1 MQYQIPSPH
10 PLIKQA
16 PSNRPPLSPDFNEP
30 VFMNEDW
37 TTAWMNRNVLYYP
50 TVTNKPPN
58 AQYIQPRI
66 DFDPTVWL
74 RRGALFYPTV
84 TNKPPNAKFIEP
96 RIDFDPLQWLDFDV
110 KYYPTI
116 TNKPIPKFIEPRI
129 DFDPTG
135 WMHRQAFRFPT
146 TTNKPFQALFLE
158 PRIYFDNGQMM
169 IQGTLQV
176 ISPSGVVVVKTPLRM
191 RMGMGL

>member
-1 MQYQIPSPH
+1 MQYQIPIPK
-10 PLIKQA
+10 PPQKQA
-16 PSNRPPLSPDFNEP
+16 PSKGPVPWLEP
-30 VFMNEDW
+30 KVFFDD
-37 TTAWMNRNVLYYP
+37 TAWLNRNVLYYP

-58 AQYIQPRI
+58 ARFIEPRIDFDPRQWLDYKVLYYPTITNKAPNARFIEPRI

-74 RRGALFYPTV
+74 RR
-84 TNKPPNAKFIEP
+84 
-96 RIDFDPLQWLDFDV
+96 DPL
-110 KYYPTI
+110 YYPTI

-135 WMHRQAFRFPT
+135 WLDRQTFRFPT

-169 IQGTLQV
+169 IQGTLAI
-176 ISPSGVVVVKTPLRM
+176 ISPTGAVVVKTPLRM